1 MAGRGDEARTPG
13 APRGRN
19 TRARVKWGTP
29 SRGRR
34 QSRISPM
41 TTARLAPGFTGLYR
55 YRGKPQGRRRG
66 EASAH
71 QVTKMAARRRPK
83 RRWTQALAA
92 AHAHRVVRM
101 SRSGGVPGIV
111 MFAQSHAY
119 EPFMGRWSRRLAPLF
134 VEFAGVQDGESVLD
148 VGSGTGALAVRDPR
162 GAAQGA
168 RHRRRSGAGLRRRR
182 RASGRR
188 GGASASSSATRE
200 ALDFSDGTFDR
211 AVSLLALNFVPDP
224 AQALAEQIRVTR
236 PGGLVAAAVWDYGDG
251 MQMLR
256 AFWDEAVAADPA
268 AERARR
274 APPALV
280 PAQPALRAV
289 AVAGHARGGRAA
301 ADDRA
306 ALRVVRGLLEPVP
319 RRPGAGGRL
328 RRQPVASRPH
338 ALGRPPASSPGR
350 RARQRRWSVRA

>member
-1 MAGRGDEARTPG
+1 
-13 APRGRN
+13 
-19 TRARVKWGTP
+19 
-29 SRGRR
+29 
-34 QSRISPM
+34 
-41 TTARLAPGFTGLYR
+41 
-55 YRGKPQGRRRG
+55 
-66 EASAH
+66 
-71 QVTKMAARRRPK
+71 
-83 RRWTQALAA
+83 
-92 AHAHRVVRM
+92 
-101 SRSGGVPGIV
+101 

-148 VGSGTGALAVRDPR
+148 IGSGTGALATAIVEARPKAHVTAVDPAQDYVS
-162 GAAQGA
+162 AARQ
-168 RHRRRSGAGLRRRR
+168 
-182 RASGRR
+182 RAPRR
-188 GGASASSSATRE
+188 GIRFVVGDAR

-224 AQALAEQIRVTR
+224 ALALAEQIRVTR

-301 ADDRA
+301 ADDRD
-306 ALRVVRGLLEPVP
+306 ALRVVRGLLEPVS
-319 RRPGAGGRL
+319 RRPGTGGRL
-328 RRQPVASRPH
+328 RCQPVASGPH
-338 ALGRPPASSPGR
+338 ALVRPLASSPGR
-350 RARQRRWSVRA
+350 